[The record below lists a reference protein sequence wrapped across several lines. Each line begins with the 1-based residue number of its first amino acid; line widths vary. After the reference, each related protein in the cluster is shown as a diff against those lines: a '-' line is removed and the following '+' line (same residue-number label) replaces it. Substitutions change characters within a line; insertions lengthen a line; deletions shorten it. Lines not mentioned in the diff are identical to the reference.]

1 MQPDVALR
9 EFLFG
14 GVITGFGIQSQPWG
28 RSVKKLD
35 AGGFKRRLNGR
46 ERGRVGRCAT
56 GILKRV
62 KRRIADDRS
71 TRKLMPCPTEQA
83 TGGPDLREP
92 GDGEVVKEKFR
103 NLIPHTATV
112 WVAPSGSMVEI
123 ARRAGCGRSARSRDR
138 YATRAR

>member
-9 EFLFG
+9 ERFLFG

-46 ERGRVGRCAT
+46 ERGRVGRCGT

-62 KRRIADDRS
+62 KRRIAEDRS

-83 TGGPDLREP
+83 TGGPDLR
-92 GDGEVVKEKFR
+92 
-103 NLIPHTATV
+103 A
-112 WVAPSGSMVEI
+112 
-123 ARRAGCGRSARSRDR
+123 
-138 YATRAR
+138 